1 MRQAKTAIATLHG
14 RIAGLL
20 RRDFVRH
27 VGVLAGGTA
36 FAQALTVLVLPVLTR
51 LYTPAHFSVLAVYVS
66 LLGILTVAACL
77 RFEFAIPMPERD
89 EDAVNLLAISLIS
102 SAFLAVLVTII
113 VLSAPNQIVLLV
125 HQPALRPYLW
135 MLPLGL
141 WLAGSYA
148 AFQYWTV
155 RKKKFTA
162 VAQTRLTQAI
172 GGSGTQIAMGCAGL
186 APIGLLLGQ
195 MINSGAGLFGL
206 GRAAL
211 RNDRQLLK
219 SITINNM
226 RRLFWE
232 YDRFPKYSTFDGLA
246 NTIGIQLPV
255 IIIAALAI
263 GPEAGYL
270 MLATR
275 AMAAPMT
282 LVGGSVAQVYLS
294 RAPDEFRRNNLGDFS
309 IRVLGGLA
317 GAGVG
322 PLLFAGIIAPAV
334 FPLVFGRNWQR
345 AGEIVVWMTPWFIF
359 QFISSPISMVMHVR
373 NRQKLMLAL
382 TIFGLII
389 RLGALLFA
397 GEFARRY
404 LAESYAISGAIYYIA
419 CFFVFS
425 KVAGINFRKLAS
437 VLKTKW
443 ITLAAWLG
451 AGLVLRTIFSLVK
464 P

>member
-1 MRQAKTAIATLHG
+1 MRHAKAAIANFHG

-20 RRDFVRH
+20 RKDFVRH

-36 FAQALTVLVLPVLTR
+36 FAQALTVLVLPILTR

-66 LLGILTVAACL
+66 LLGILSVAACL

-89 EDAVNLLAISLIS
+89 EDAVNLLALALT
-102 SAFLAVLVTII
+102 SATVLAALVAIT
-113 VLSAPNQIVLLV
+113 VWSAPDVIARLV

-148 AFQYWTV
+148 AFQYWAT
-155 RKKKFTA
+155 RKRKFTA

-172 GGSGTQIAMGCAGL
+172 GGSGTQIALGWAGL
-186 APIGLLLGQ
+186 APLGLLLGQ
-195 MINSGAGLFGL
+195 TISVGAGVFGL

-211 RNDRQLLK
+211 RNDRGLLRFVDGR
-219 SITINNM
+219 SM
-226 RRLFWE
+226 RRMFRE

-275 AMAAPMT
+275 TMAAPMT

-294 RAPDEFRRNNLGDFS
+294 RAPEELRSGRLATFS
-309 IRVLGGLA
+309 IKVLTGLA
-317 GAGVG
+317 KTGVG
-322 PLLFAGIIAPAV
+322 PLLFAGIVAPAV
-334 FPLVFGRNWQR
+334 FPFVFGKDWQR
-345 AGEIVVWMTPWFIF
+345 AGEIVAWMTPWFIL
-359 QFISSPISMVMHVR
+359 QFISSPISMVMHVCS
-373 NRQKLMLAL
+373 RQKAMLCL
-382 TIFGLII
+382 TVSGLII
-389 RLGALLFA
+389 RLGALWIA
-397 GEFARRY
+397 GEYARRY
-404 LAESYAISGAIYYIA
+404 FAEAYAISGGIFYFLCLLAFSRVAGVSIKQLMILLRGALPALLVWATAGVIA
-419 CFFVFS
+419 
-425 KVAGINFRKLAS
+425 KVA
-437 VLKTKW
+437 
-443 ITLAAWLG
+443 LG
-451 AGLVLRTIFSLVK
+451 MVRS
-464 P
+464 